1 MAAQNGLKDILPLAP
16 LQEGLLFHSE
26 YDTDA
31 TDVYLVQQ
39 AIDLEGDLDVGAL
52 RAACAALL
60 RRHSNL
66 RAAFRHSG
74 LKRPVQLIPHEVA
87 LPWSEVDLTHLPP
100 LERSAAADAAQ
111 HEDRLRRFDLARPP
125 LLRFTLYRLDANR
138 YRFVLTN
145 HHILLDGWSR
155 PMLVR
160 ELLTL
165 YATAGDDSA
174 LPRVRPFRDY
184 LQWLGAQDRDEA
196 LSAWRDALAG
206 LIGPTLVA
214 PRVNGRRPVVPGRL
228 DRELPESTFTALTD
242 LARSQG
248 LTLNTLV
255 QGAWAVV
262 LGSLTGQDDVVFGTT
277 VSGRPAELE
286 GVETMVGLFINTLP
300 VRVRLDP
307 REPLV
312 AGLRRLQQEQ
322 TRLQPYQQLGLADVQ
337 RLAGPGELF
346 DTTMVFENYP
356 VDVGSGGADGF
367 RGVRVTSSLSR
378 DATHYPLALVVVAR
392 GSLKLRLDHQGDL
405 ISTARA
411 TAVLQRLERVLS
423 AVAADPSVPLGR
435 VALLA
440 QAEHRAALAL
450 GQGVHRQAGEKTVPA
465 AFRAQVART
474 PGAVAVLA
482 GDTRLTYAELDHASD
497 RLARHLAGHG
507 VGPETPVAL
516 LMERSAGLI
525 IAVLAV
531 LKAGG
536 AYLPLHPDDPADR
549 MRTVVADTG
558 ATAIL
563 TDLPN
568 APLAA
573 ALGLRVIDT
582 TSTADGPAPDPAL
595 DADGLAY
602 LIYTSGSTGTPK
614 GVAVTHRNVLELAA
628 DSAFRTGAHDR
639 VLIHS
644 PQAFDASTYEL
655 WVPLLSGGTAVV
667 APAGKLDVALLGKTL
682 AEHAVTALWL
692 TSGLFQLVAEEAPE
706 SLSGVR
712 EVWTGGDVVPAA
724 SVRAVM
730 QACPDVTVVDGYGPT
745 ETTTFAAR
753 HPLAPGAGVPAEVP
767 IGTALDN
774 TQLRVLDGAL
784 RPVAPGV
791 PGELYV
797 GGTGVSRGYRNRPA
811 LTAGRFVA
819 DPYGEPG
826 ARLYRTGDLVR
837 WTEDGVLEY
846 LGRAD
851 QQVKIRGFRIE
862 IGEIEAVLAR
872 HADVA
877 QAVVTVWEPA
887 PGDKRLAAYLV
898 AARGGALDTAAVRA
912 HAESVLPGYMIPA
925 AFVVLDTLP
934 LTGNAKVDRARLPV
948 PQLTGAPAG
957 RTPRSPR
964 EDMLCQLFAECLG
977 VPSVSIDDD
986 FFALGGHSLLATR
999 LVSRIRTVLGTEL
1012 AIRGL
1017 FDAPTVAR
1025 LARTLD
1031 TAGAAREPVTAVHP
1045 RPDRVPASYAQR
1057 RLWFLHRFEG
1067 PSATYNI
1074 PFALRLTGALDTD
1087 ALRSAL
1093 ADLATRHE
1101 ALRTVLAE
1109 DADGPHQVVLDAPRG
1124 APVLTTEP
1132 VTEQELPTVLG
1143 RSAAHRFALDT
1154 ETPLRAWLFTIAPD
1168 EHVLLLVLH
1177 HVAGDGWSV
1186 PILAR
1191 DLSTAYAA
1199 RRAGTAPAWTPLP
1212 VQYAD
1217 YAIWNRRLLG
1227 AEDDPAGVLSTQ
1239 LGHWT
1244 RTLAGLPEELGL
1256 PTDRPRPTAASY
1268 RGDRVIFEVPQD
1280 LHDRLAALARQCH
1293 ASPFMVLQ
1301 AAVAVLLSRLTGGTD
1316 IPIGTPVAGRTDDA
1330 LDDLVGFFANTLVLR
1345 TSTAGNPT
1353 FRDLV
1358 ARVRETDL
1366 AAYAHQDLPF
1376 ERLVEELNPQRSL
1389 ARHPLFQVMLTFN
1402 NTRGAAALQLPG
1414 LHVRDLPGTAGTA
1427 KFDLLFAFAERRDP
1441 TGRPAGLGAS
1451 LEYSTDLFD
1460 HGTAECFVD
1469 RLLRLLTAVAS
1480 DPKQRIGA
1488 VELLSE
1494 PERRL
1499 LTAGF
1504 NDTRAA
1510 VTGRSLPASFEEQ
1523 AARSPQLPAVE
1534 WPGATL
1540 TYAGLNTAANRLARL
1555 LAGRGAGPERLVA
1568 AMLPR
1573 SGDLVTT
1580 MLATLKAGA
1589 AYLPIDPEYPPA
1601 RIRAM
1606 LDDAAPDV
1614 IVTSRTAAA
1623 VLPSGTLPVDR
1634 VVVLEDPGTA
1644 ATLAAFAD
1652 TDLTDADRT
1661 AALTPAHPAYVI
1673 YTSGSTGRPKGITMP
1688 AGATA
1693 NLLEWHA
1700 RALPGGP
1707 GARIAQFTAVSFDVS
1722 VQEMLAAV
1730 LTGRTLVVCDEDVR
1744 RDPVELTR
1752 WLRAARIQELYAPN
1766 LVIDAVCEAAI
1777 THGVALPELTD
1788 LVQAGEALTL
1798 HPGVRR
1804 FHEQHPGCRLHNHYG
1819 PAETHV
1825 VTAYRLPHEVARW
1838 PVTAPIGAPIANSTM
1853 RVLDPWLRPVP
1864 PGVPGELY
1872 IAGANLAR
1880 GYLRRPALTGE
1891 RFVPD
1896 PLGPPGTRM
1905 YRTGDLA
1912 SWDADGNLRYLGRTD
1927 DQVKIRGFRVEPG
1940 EVEAAL
1946 SALPGVT
1953 RAAVIVREDQPG
1965 DKRLTAYV
1973 VSGQD
1978 IAALHR
1984 ALAER
1989 LPAHLVPAAIVSV
2002 ADLPLTP
2009 NGKLDRGAL
2018 PAPGRTGEV
2027 PGRAPGTPTEH
2038 VLATLFAEVLGTAAV
2053 TADDDFFALG
2063 GHSFLAARLVARI
2076 RETTQVEAPVRYVF
2090 EAPTVAKLA
2099 ALLDGGPSGG
2109 RESAAVV
2116 LPLRAAGSAAPLFC
2130 LHPGGGFSWCYA
2142 GLVQHLARDVPVY
2155 GIQARGLDRRSALPA
2170 TMDEMVDDYLAEIR
2184 RIQPHGPYRL
2194 AGWSF
2199 GGLSAHALAVRLR
2212 AEGEQVS
2219 LLALLDAYPPT
2230 PGADRLPVVEHEVV
2244 AHNMRALG
2252 FEFEEAELLGDQT
2265 AVLLRFRDFLRATDA
2280 SLGHLDAHD
2289 ILALKDVYVNNVRI
2303 MRSFQ
2308 PRFFDGNILFV
2319 SAAKMS
2325 AQDRETRLN
2334 VHFWKPF
2341 IGGSV
2346 DIAEVESTHGDLM
2359 TDPRHVASVGRILDS
2374 RL

>member
-31 TDVYLVQQ
+31 TDVYVVQQ

-52 RAACAALL
+52 QAACAALL
-60 RRHSNL
+60 RRHANL

-87 LPWSEVDLTHLPP
+87 LPWSEVDLTHLPV
-100 LERSAAADAAQ
+100 EDRVSAADAAQ
-111 HEDRLRRFDLARPP
+111 HEDRLHRFDLARPP
-125 LLRFTLYRLDANR
+125 LLRYTLYRLGTDH

-160 ELLTL
+160 ELLAL
-165 YATAGDDSA
+165 YATGGDDSG
-174 LPRVRPFRDY
+174 LPRVRPFRDF
-184 LQWLGAQDRDEA
+184 LQWLGAQNRERA
-196 LSAWRDALAG
+196 LDAWRDALAG
-206 LIGPTLVA
+206 LPGPTLVA
-214 PRVNGRRPVVPGRL
+214 PRAQDRRPVVPGRL
-228 DRELPESTFTALTD
+228 DRELPASTFTALTE
-242 LARSQG
+242 LARAQG

-277 VSGRPAELE
+277 VSGRPPELE

-312 AGLRRLQQEQ
+312 AGLRRLQDEQ
-322 TRLQPYQQLGLADVQ
+322 LRLQPYQQLGLADVQ

-367 RGVRVTSSLSR
+367 RGVRVTSSRNR

-392 GSLKLRLDHQGDL
+392 GSLKLRLDHQPDL
-405 ISTARA
+405 VPETQAG
-411 TAVLQRLERVLS
+411 AVLDRLERVLN
-423 AVAADPSVPLGR
+423 ALAKDPSVPLGR
-435 VALLA
+435 LALLSD
-440 QAEHRAALAL
+440 AEHRAALAL
-450 GQGVHRQAGEKTVPA
+450 GHGRRREAAPGTVPA
-465 AFRAQVART
+465 AFRAQAART
-474 PGAVAVLA
+474 PGAIAVRA
-482 GDTRLTYAELDHASD
+482 DDTTLTYAELDEASD
-497 RLARHLAGHG
+497 GLARHLAGLG
-507 VGPETPVAL
+507 VGAETPVAL
-516 LMERSAGLI
+516 LMDRSASLI
-525 IAVLAV
+525 VALLGI

-536 AYLPLHPDDPADR
+536 AYLPLHPGDPDDR

-558 ATAIL
+558 APIIL
-563 TDLPN
+563 
-568 APLAA
+568 A
-573 ALGLRVIDT
+573 
-582 TSTADGPAPDPAL
+582 DPANAARAAGL
-595 DADGLAY
+595 GPRVVDPSATEGGPVPEPALSPGALAY
-602 LIYTSGSTGTPK
+602 LIYTSGSTGVPK
-614 GVAVTHRNVLELAA
+614 GVAVTHHNVLELAA
-628 DSAFRTGAHDR
+628 DSAFRTGAHER

-667 APAGKLDVALLGKTL
+667 APPGKLDVAQLGKTL

-692 TSGLFQLVAEEAPE
+692 TSGLFQLVADEAPE
-706 SLSGVR
+706 SLAGVR

-724 SVRAVM
+724 SVRAVLD
-730 QACPDVTVVDGYGPT
+730 ACPDVTVVDGYGPT
-745 ETTTFAAR
+745 ETTTFAVR
-753 HPLAPGAGVPAEVP
+753 HRLAPGTPVPAEVP

-774 TQLRVLDGAL
+774 TDLRVLDAAL
-784 RPVAPGV
+784 RPVPPGV
-791 PGELYV
+791 PGELYL
-797 GGTGVSRGYRNRPA
+797 GGTGVGRGYHHRPA
-811 LTAGRFVA
+811 LTAARFAA

-837 WTEDGVLEY
+837 WTETGVLEY

-851 QQVKIRGFRIE
+851 HQVKIRGFRIE
-862 IGEIEAVLAR
+862 TGEIEAVLAR
-872 HADVA
+872 HDEVA

-898 AARGGALDTAAVRA
+898 GARGGTLDTAGVRA
-912 HAESVLPGYMIPA
+912 HAEAVLPGYMIPA

-934 LTGNAKVDRARLPV
+934 LTGNGKVDRARLPV
-948 PQLTGAPAG
+948 PELAGAPAG
-957 RTPRSPR
+957 RAPRSPR
-964 EDMLCQLFAECLG
+964 EELLCQLFAECLG
-977 VPSVSIDDD
+977 VASVSIDDD

-999 LVSRIRTVLGTEL
+999 LVSRIRTVLGAEL

-1025 LARTLD
+1025 LTRALD
-1031 TAGAAREPVTAVHP
+1031 TAGTAREPVTAADP

-1067 PSATYNI
+1067 PSPTYNI
-1074 PFALRLTGALDTD
+1074 PFALRLTGDLDTG
-1087 ALRSAL
+1087 ALRAAF
-1093 ADLATRHE
+1093 ADLAARHE
-1101 ALRTVLAE
+1101 VLRTVLAE
-1109 DADGPHQVVLDAPRG
+1109 DADGPHQVVLDADRG
-1124 APVLTTEP
+1124 APVLTAED
-1132 VTEQELPTVLG
+1132 VTEEELPDALA
-1143 RSAAHRFALDT
+1143 RAAGYCFALDA
-1154 ETPLRAWLFTIAPD
+1154 ETPLRAWLFTITPD
-1168 EHVLLLVLH
+1168 QHVLLVLLH

-1199 RRAGTAPAWTPLP
+1199 RHTGTAPAWLPLP

-1217 YAIWNRRLLG
+1217 YTLWNRRLLG
-1227 AEDDPAGVLSTQ
+1227 TEDNPGSVLSEQ
-1239 LGHWT
+1239 LAHWS
-1244 RTLAGLPEELGL
+1244 RTLAALPEELGL
-1256 PTDRPRPTAASY
+1256 PTDRPRPAVSTY
-1268 RGDRVIFEVPQD
+1268 RGDRVVFEVPRE
-1280 LHDRLAALARQCH
+1280 LHDRLAKLAQQCH

-1345 TSTAGNPT
+1345 TDTTGNPA

-1376 ERLVEELNPQRSL
+1376 ERLVEELNPERSL

-1402 NTRGAAALQLPG
+1402 NTARGGTALRLPG
-1414 LHVRDLPGTAGTA
+1414 LRAEDLPGTAETA

-1441 TGRPAGLGAS
+1441 AGRPGGLGAS

-1460 HGTAECFVD
+1460 HTTAESFVD
-1469 RLLRLLTAVAS
+1469 RLLRLLTAVTT

-1488 VELLSE
+1488 LELLSE

-1499 LTAGF
+1499 VTTGF
-1504 NDTRAA
+1504 NTTETE
-1510 VTGRSLPASFEEQ
+1510 VGGRSLPESFEAQ
-1523 AARSPQLPAVE
+1523 VARTPGLPAVE
-1534 WPGATL
+1534 WPGAVL
-1540 TYAGLNTAANRLARL
+1540 TYAELNVAANRLARL
-1555 LAGRGAGPERLVA
+1555 LAARGAGPESRVA
-1568 AMLPR
+1568 ALLPR
-1573 SGDLVTT
+1573 SGELVTT

-1589 AYLPIDPEYPPA
+1589 AYLPVDPEYPPA

-1614 IVTSRTAAA
+1614 IVTSRDLAARF
-1623 VLPSGTLPVDR
+1623 PDDR
-1634 VVVLEDPGTA
+1634 TVVLEPGA
-1644 ATLAAFAD
+1644 LDGFAG

-1700 RALPGGP
+1700 RELPGRP
-1707 GARIAQFTAVSFDVS
+1707 GARVAQFTAVSFDVS
-1722 VQEMLAAV
+1722 VQEMLSAV

-1744 RDPVELTR
+1744 RDPVALTR
-1752 WLRAARIQELYAPN
+1752 WLRDSRIQELYAPN
-1766 LVIDAVCEAAI
+1766 LVVDAVCEAATTRGI
-1777 THGVALPELTD
+1777 TLPELTD

-1798 HPGVRR
+1798 HPAVRR

-1825 VTAYRLPHEVARW
+1825 VTAYRLPERVEQW
-1838 PVTAPIGAPIANSTM
+1838 PATAPIGAPIANSAM

-1880 GYLRRPALTGE
+1880 GYLNRPALTGQ

-1896 PLGPPGTRM
+1896 PLGAPGTRM

-1912 SWDADGNLRYLGRTD
+1912 SWDGDGNLRYLGRTD

-1940 EVEAAL
+1940 EVEAVL
-1946 SALPGVT
+1946 TTLPGVT
-1953 RAAVIVREDQPG
+1953 RAAVTVREDRPG
-1965 DKRLTAYV
+1965 DKRLIAYV
-1973 VSGQD
+1973 VPAQD
-1978 IAALHR
+1978 TAALHR
-1984 ALAER
+1984 ELTGR
-1989 LPAHLVPAAIVSV
+1989 LPAHLVPAVIVGL
-2002 ADLPLTP
+2002 DELPLTP
-2009 NGKLDRGAL
+2009 NGKLDRAAL
-2018 PAPGRTGEV
+2018 PAPGQSAE
-2027 PGRAPGTPTEH
+2027 GRAPATPTER
-2038 VLATLFAEVLGTAAV
+2038 VVAELFAEVLGAATV
-2053 TADDDFFALG
+2053 GADDDFFALG
-2063 GHSFLAARLVARI
+2063 GHSFLAARLVARL
-2076 RETTQVEAPVRYVF
+2076 RERLDTEAPVRYVF

-2099 ALLDGGPSGG
+2099 ALLDGGPRDRRASG
-2109 RESAAVV
+2109 AVV
-2116 LPLRAAGSAAPLFC
+2116 LPLRTGGSAAPLFC

-2142 GLVQHLARDVPVY
+2142 GLVQHLDADVPVY
-2155 GIQARGLDRRSALPA
+2155 GIQARGLDGRTTPA
-2170 TMDEMVDDYLAEIR
+2170 STMDEMVDDYLTEIR

-2212 AEGEQVS
+2212 HEGEEVE

-2230 PGADRLPVVEHEVV
+2230 PGADRLEVVEHEVV

-2252 FEFEEAELLGDQT
+2252 FDFEEQELLGDQE
-2265 AVLLRFRDFLRATDA
+2265 AVLLRFRDFLRASDA

-2303 MRSFQ
+2303 MRAFRPQ
-2308 PRFFDGNILFV
+2308 FFDGNILFV

-2325 AQDRETRLN
+2325 AQDRESRLN
-2334 VHFWKPF
+2334 VHFWQPF

-2346 DIAEVESTHGDLM
+2346 DVADVESTHGDLM
-2359 TDPRHVASVGRILDS
+2359 TDPRHVASVGAILDS
-2374 RL
+2374 RLRSGRV